1 MGNERKMGDGADE
14 ARAEARFVE
23 LEIKLAEME
32 FGQQQLDEVVLR
44 QAADIRRLNRVV
56 EQLGERL
63 NAALGDGAGV
73 VPGTAD
79 PAGSDAASGSPLVDP
94 ERPPHYSGPA

>member
-1 MGNERKMGDGADE
+1 MGDERKMGDGAGE
-14 ARAEARFVE
+14 ARAEARFME

-44 QAADIRRLNRVV
+44 QSADIRRLNRLV

-63 NAALGDGAGV
+63 NAALGDDA
-73 VPGTAD
+73 
-79 PAGSDAASGSPLVDP
+79 PAIGRASNERANDAAPDAGLVDP
-94 ERPPHYSGPA
+94 ERPPHHSGPA